1 MKAGFLLIVAVAAGL
16 AGCSKK
22 EEPVAAGTGTP
33 VVAPAQAP
41 APAAA
46 AAPGE
51 QSPNKGKLLQMQQA
65 AGYTYAEVELS
76 TGEKVWMAGGPL
88 DAKVGDVVQW
98 GKPSV
103 MQNFTAKSLG
113 RTFDTILFV
122 GSWGK
127 EGAPM
132 AKLAPHGQPM
142 AGTTPAIDPAM
153 LAPPANKPIVAG
165 GDNSGQVKSVLQATE
180 YTYVEVSQAKGII
193 WIAGPK
199 TEVKAGDKV
208 AWEGDMVMTN
218 FQSKALNRSFDR
230 IIFASRINVA
240 K

>member
-1 MKAGFLLIVAVAAGL
+1 MKAVYLLVVAVAAGI

-22 EEPVAAGTGTP
+22 DEPVAAG
-33 VVAPAQAP
+33 PALQGA

-46 AAPGE
+46 VSE
-51 QSPNKGKLLQMQQA
+51 QAPNKGKILQLQQA
-65 AGYTYAEVELS
+65 AGYTYAEVELG

-88 DAKVGDVVQW
+88 DARVGDVVQW
-98 GKPSV
+98 GRHSV

-113 RTFDTILFV
+113 RTFDSILFV

-132 AKLAPHGQPM
+132 AKLAPHGQPT
-142 AGTTPAIDPAM
+142 GTTPAIDPAL
-153 LAPPANKPIVAG
+153 LAPPADKPMVAG
-165 GDNSGQVKSVLQATE
+165 SGNSGQVKSVTQAGE
-180 YTYVEVSQAKGII
+180 YTYVEVSQATGSI

-199 TEVKAGDKV
+199 TEIKAGDKV
-208 AWEGDMVMTN
+208 VWEGDMVMTN
-218 FQSKALNRSFDR
+218 FQSRALNRSFDR
-230 IIFASRINVA
+230 IVFASRINVA